1 MSSTKQI
8 SWFTVVESLLSGR
21 REEWDWMQ
29 DQMVRPWK
37 DNVYVFTVHCQ
48 PLHLVEMEFWKGGAA
63 NLEEVNSAYNLKQVA
78 MTLNYQNGPPQHL
91 NSYQLLPLLQH
102 AHSYFSRRLSE
113 LHFLIL
119 PNVVP
124 INAGGWWPSYTTSTG
139 NQSSGHLLMT
149 HPDPTSAMLASPAWM
164 RCIMS

>member
-37 DNVYVFTVHCQ
+37 DNVYVFAVHCQ
-48 PLHLVEMEFWKGGAA
+48 PLHLVETEFWKGGAA

-119 PNVVP
+119 PKMFAVSYSIAYLTWFRSMLEGDDHPAQHPQETSQVV
-124 INAGGWWPSYTTSTG
+124 I
-139 NQSSGHLLMT
+139 
-149 HPDPTSAMLASPAWM
+149 
-164 RCIMS
+164 C